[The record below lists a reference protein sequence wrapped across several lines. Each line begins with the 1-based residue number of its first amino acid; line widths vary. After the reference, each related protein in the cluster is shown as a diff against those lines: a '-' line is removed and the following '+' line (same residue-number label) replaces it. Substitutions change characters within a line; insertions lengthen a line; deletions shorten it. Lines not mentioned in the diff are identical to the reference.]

1 MQNLILHCGASKVA
15 RSDLKDITVPIR
27 TLTYT
32 PVPHVQIAEL
42 VAHEAQSRGYAI
54 KSEEYGLSK
63 TGEKMFGVLRFHPEG
78 HPEGHPEYTRALGF
92 RNSHDKS
99 MAVGLTAGL
108 SVLVCD
114 NMCFGGETTIHR
126 KHTSGIEIESLIHD
140 AFDKLTYQYFKLEQS
155 VDMLKLEKLSINKA
169 KLEIVKAAEIKAIPS
184 CDILQ
189 VLDEFRKPRHEEF
202 SERNKW
208 SLYNSFTEI
217 AKKYSSTRADQCYRR
232 LGNMFALS

>member
-1 MQNLILHCGASKVA
+1 MQNLILHCGANKVS
-15 RSDLKDITVPIR
+15 RSDLKDIPIPIK
-27 TLTYT
+27 TSTYT

-42 VAHEAQSRGYAI
+42 VTQEAQKNGYAI
-54 KSEEYGLSK
+54 VSEEYGLSK
-63 TGEKMFGVLRFHPEG
+63 SGEKMFGVLRF

-140 AFDKLTYQYFKLEQS
+140 AFDNLTYQYFKLEQS
-155 VDMLKLEKLSINKA
+155 VDMLKLEKISISKA
-169 KLEIVKAAEIKAIPS
+169 KLEIVRAAEMKAIPS
-184 CDILQ
+184 CDIIP
-189 VLDEFRKPRHEEF
+189 VLDEFKSPRHDEF
-202 SERNKW
+202 SECNKW

-217 AKKYSSTRADQCYRR
+217 AKKYSPVRADQCYKK
-232 LGNMFALS
+232 LGNMFALN